1 MMQIVVLTDLFLRKL
16 LLLGLHY
23 ELFELDDNRHG
34 ISLANHQKEI
44 EIIAIN
50 YNKYIYIYN

>member
-50 YNKYIYIYN
+50 YNKYIYI